1 MAPLT
6 NRCLEILD
14 EILAEK
20 RRSKVVA
27 LEIFT
32 REDGRRITRDM
43 ISRAVKR
50 ACKKAE
56 IKKFVLHNY
65 RNTALTDWVNRGIN
79 VDLAMQASG
88 HASVQIHKR
97 YIDLQRSHIAKAC
110 GLENGNTNGRQESS
124 EHKSSA
130 SK

>member
-32 REDGRRITRDM
+32 REMG
-43 ISRAVKR
+43 
-50 ACKKAE
+50 
-56 IKKFVLHNY
+56 
-65 RNTALTDWVNRGIN
+65 G
-79 VDLAMQASG
+79 
-88 HASVQIHKR
+88 
-97 YIDLQRSHIAKAC
+97 
-110 GLENGNTNGRQESS
+110 GLPAT
-124 EHKSSA
+124 
-130 SK
+130 